1 MPIDP
6 PPEPPLIIEQPGKPS
21 SPIVDMRDA
30 FARKTPQT
38 EEDRARARAFI
49 DGKNRDDPPRPLYD
63 GSRESCCDRRTP
75 SPALA
80 DAPQRDAF
88 ALPSQS

>member
-6 PPEPPLIIEQPGKPS
+6 PPEPPLIVEQPGKPS

-49 DGKNRDDPPRPLYD
+49 DGKIEMIRRDPSMTEAEKAAAIAELQA
-63 GSRESCCDRRTP
+63 RR
-75 SPALA
+75 
-80 DAPQRDAF
+80 
-88 ALPSQS
+88 

>member
-49 DGKNRDDPPRPLYD
+49 NGKIEMIRRDPSMTEAEKAAAIAELQA
-63 GSRESCCDRRTP
+63 RR
-75 SPALA
+75 
-80 DAPQRDAF
+80 
-88 ALPSQS
+88 